1 MINLNFKEYNE
12 KKSYQKNSLY
22 KINKDA
28 VIPFKE
34 VHKDIGKCESV
45 DLIFDLCPG
54 QYGIFAYEY
63 RNPVTL
69 KQGCKTADILACA
82 VDESEKKIN
91 TFIFDVK
98 SNISAFSDN
107 LLRDNALLTVIKE
120 VRDFAWQIHAEMLH
134 KDSFI
139 LYYKDDGFVEH
150 ENIGLI
156 TKNFEK
162 EKFTAAADMLEALFG
177 NGTEKVPRLLELKL
191 RNNLGAY
198 KNEVKRIRDFS
209 EKIVILCG
217 KVYDLSVILLEKVS
231 ESEYAAAIKIALA

>member
-91 TFIFDVK
+91 TFIFHTCT
-98 SNISAFSDN
+98 I
-107 LLRDNALLTVIKE
+107 I
-120 VRDFAWQIHAEMLH
+120 I
-134 KDSFI
+134 
-139 LYYKDDGFVEH
+139 Y
-150 ENIGLI
+150 
-156 TKNFEK
+156 
-162 EKFTAAADMLEALFG
+162 
-177 NGTEKVPRLLELKL
+177 
-191 RNNLGAY
+191 
-198 KNEVKRIRDFS
+198 
-209 EKIVILCG
+209 
-217 KVYDLSVILLEKVS
+217 
-231 ESEYAAAIKIALA
+231 